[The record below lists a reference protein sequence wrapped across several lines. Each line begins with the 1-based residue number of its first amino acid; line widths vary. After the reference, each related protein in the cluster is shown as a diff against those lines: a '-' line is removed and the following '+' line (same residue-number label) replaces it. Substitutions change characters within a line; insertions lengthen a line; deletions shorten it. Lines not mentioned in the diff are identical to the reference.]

1 MFQYFAFLVLCV
13 AGFLLIV
20 LLPRTP
26 PDPIVCPKRANEALI
41 NQERKNTDTFYVDA
55 YHGNDSWNGKYPESR
70 KGDGPFKTLEKAFK
84 QIRKLRNPAKPA
96 TLFLRAGTYFL
107 RRKIQLD
114 AKDSNLAVIAY
125 PKDKGVRPLISG
137 GKTITGD
144 KFVFHSYKN
153 NHKIYVAPFHGKC
166 TSHAF
171 LGDKRLIRARKPNLV
186 KWTGEDLTGSGPYL
200 RMKNLLRATPVCNL
214 AGDGGYTQHNCPAI
228 NKKGF
233 KFLRGDIRPNWPK
246 LTHGEIL
253 IFNSWTA
260 ERRKIAR
267 VNVTEG
273 SVYFQ
278 RDLRFPVG
286 KHPGASGFRYVVE
299 NIFPELDTTGEFYCD
314 SIRKKFYL
322 IPPSGALAT
331 NDVHVAHTSVFF
343 RGRNVENLRFQD
355 LSFKHSHDNHF
366 SGYNGRPGLFDL
378 ENCDGIYFER
388 CEFANIGYTAVYT
401 SMVKNMN
408 ILYSTF
414 NDVGNIPVIVEY
426 NNKPDNFYAPRN
438 VYVKRNTFVGCG
450 VFSMYQPSCIHVKG
464 VAQIFVRENDISMS
478 SYAGIRAGWQ
488 KTFTPDY
495 NDGKAVFSIVR
506 NHVHHYGNG
515 ILSDFAGVYMSA
527 NMLDCGIRQN
537 MTICHL
543 HAVVAENAI
552 HHSKAYNYGAIGV
565 YSDTAASSV
574 TVTRNW
580 IYKLADCAVNFH
592 CGQNNIAVNNMI
604 YHISPKRV
612 FGVCNPS
619 VGGDGRM
626 PRQIMDFTRNVLYVN
641 NTHAHLYGRGD
652 KWYNDVPLVN
662 RNDYYLK
669 DFTTQEYNGFF
680 SKTYTTF
687 NDWRSSTGND
697 RGSIFADPKFV
708 DMENDDYRLAADT
721 PATFIR
727 SIDLRNV
734 VDNSGAC

>member
-1 MFQYFAFLVLCV
+1 MKIVLCFF
-13 AGFLLIV
+13 AV
-20 LLPRTP
+20 LLTLHCS
-26 PDPIVCPKRANEALI
+26 DALCPQRS
-41 NQERKNTDTFYVDA
+41 DTARILRRRRHSDIFYVDA
-55 YHGNDSWNGKYPESR
+55 NHGNDAWTGRSPNPSGTE
-70 KGDGPFKTLEKAFK
+70 GPFKTLKVAIEK
-84 QIRKLRNPAKPA
+84 IRVLRTSDVKAA
-96 TLFLRAGTYFL
+96 TLYVRSGSYFVKKKIFLDKR
-107 RRKIQLD
+107 
-114 AKDSNLAVIAY
+114 DSNLAVIGYDA
-125 PKDKGVRPLISG
+125 GERPLISG
-137 GKTITGD
+137 ANKISGSSFYPYSQTETHTIYAARFTGRCSS
-144 KFVFHSYKN
+144 HS
-153 NHKIYVAPFHGKC
+153 
-166 TSHAF
+166 F
-171 LGDKRLIRARKPNLV
+171 LGTKRLIRARKPNLA
-186 KWTGEDLTGSGPYL
+186 KWTGADLTGSGPYL
-200 RMKNLLRATPVCNL
+200 RMKNLLDPTPECNM
-214 AGDGGYTQHNCPAI
+214 AGAGGYTQRHCPVQ
-228 NKKGF
+228 NRWGF
-233 KFLRGDIRPNWPK
+233 KFHQGDINPNWYR
-246 LTHGEIL
+246 LTKAEIL
-253 IFNSWTA
+253 VFNAWTA
-260 ERRKIAR
+260 ERRRIDK
-267 VNVTEG
+267 VNIQDD
-273 SVYFQ
+273 SVMFQ
-278 RDLRFPVG
+278 RMLRFPVG
-286 KHPGASGFRYVVE
+286 KHPGPSGFRFVVE
-299 NIFPELDTTGEFYCD
+299 NVFEELDTVGEFYCD
-314 SIRKKFYL
+314 ETRGMFFL
-322 IPPSGALAT
+322 IPPEGAFPT
-331 NDVHVAHTSVFF
+331 EDVYVSYRDVFF

-366 SGYNGRPGLFDL
+366 SGYNGRPGLFDF
-378 ENCDGIYFER
+378 ENCDGIHFER
-388 CEFANIGYTAVYT
+388 CEFANIGYTAIYT
-401 SMVKNMN
+401 RMVKNMN

-426 NNKPDNFYAPRN
+426 NNQPDNFYAPRN

-450 VFSMYQPSCIHVKG
+450 VYSMYQPSCIHVKG
-464 VAQIFVRENDISMS
+464 VAQIVVRENDISMS

-495 NDGKAVFSIVR
+495 NNGQTVFTIVR

-515 ILSDFAGVYMSA
+515 ILNDFAGVYMSS

-537 MTICHL
+537 MSICHL
-543 HAVVAENAI
+543 HAVVADNAI

-619 VGGDGRM
+619 VGDDPRM
-626 PRQIMDFTRNVLYVN
+626 PRQIMDFTRNILYVN
-641 NTHAHLYGRGD
+641 NTLAHLYGRGD

-669 DFTTQEYNGFF
+669 GFTTQEYNGFF
-680 SKTYTTF
+680 SKTYRTF

-708 DMENDDYRLAADT
+708 NMENDDYRLAADT